1 MSKKAKSQKEKPS
14 KTKTEQKINPAPSRP
29 EQAVVPD
36 PSLVP
41 TKPERVIRA
50 IAVTRKILDAA
61 KAYKR
66 VTGISF
72 YQLGHDAISERLMKE
87 GYLHHPAEVK
97 QPSQEVGGAKA

>member
-1 MSKKAKSQKEKPS
+1 MPKKEKSQKVKTN
-14 KTKTEQKINPAPSRP
+14 KTKPEQKNNAVLNRL

-41 TKPERVIRA
+41 PKPERVIRA
-50 IAVTRKILDAA
+50 ISVTREILDAA

-72 YQLGHDAISERLMKE
+72 YQLGHDAISDRLAKE
-87 GYLHHPAEVK
+87 GYLHATEPK
-97 QPSQEVGGAKA
+97 RPSQEVEGAKA